1 MKITNEVNLILLKA
15 YEEAKD
21 KKCEYIT
28 PEHLLYAATFDK
40 NVEDAIREC
49 GGSLESLRYNLSTY
63 IKTYINKVGQGEPQ
77 ESIEFQR
84 VILTA
89 NEQIK
94 YSGKDAIDVD
104 HILSAIFNLE
114 ESYARYYIEQEGVTK
129 RDLLFCLCHSI
140 EDEVR
145 LNSYEG
151 DLEDNAAQ
159 DKEEGLLEQEEQ
171 DKAAKKKEDAF
182 LNKFTVDLIKKVRE
196 ENNDPLVGREDI
208 LERSIQI
215 LCRRIKNNP
224 IHVGESG
231 VGKTAITLGLA
242 KLISEDK
249 VPEKLKGSSIFSLDI
264 GSVIAGTKYRGDFE
278 ERIKRILDL
287 IGKQDKPIVYIDE
300 IHNIVG
306 AGALNGGAL
315 DASNLLKPYLTEGK
329 IRFIG
334 ATTFDE
340 YKKFFEKD
348 KALSRRFQKIDV
360 KEPSINEAIEILNGL
375 KGTYEEYHNVSYS
388 DDAISDA
395 VILSD
400 KYINDK
406 FLPDKAV
413 DIIDEAGAYVRM
425 HNENLDERI
434 VVDRK
439 IIEEIISK
447 VCSIPK
453 QTVESSEINSLK
465 NLESNLKA
473 NIFSQEKAIE
483 EVVRCIKMA
492 RSGLN
497 EEDKPVASM
506 LFVGPTGVGKT
517 EIARSLS
524 KMLGIE
530 LIRFDMSEY
539 VEKHAA
545 SKLIGSP
552 PGYVGYEEGGLLT
565 DAIRKT
571 PHCVLLLDEIEKAH
585 EDILSVLLQV
595 MDYATLTDNKGR
607 KADFKNAII
616 IMTSNAGARNIG
628 KKLIGFGD
636 RVVKGEAIM
645 EEVKKF
651 FTPEFRNRL
660 DKIVV
665 FNGMNDSMAINIAKK
680 QLNDFKTKLA
690 NKKVKIEFSEE
701 CVNYVAK
708 VGTSEEFGAREIG
721 RIIATKIKPLLV
733 DEILFGELSDGGT
746 CSIDLIDGDLKL
758 KINKIIE

>member
-15 YEEAKD
+15 YEEAKG
-21 KKCEYIT
+21 KNSEYIT
-28 PEHLLYAATFDK
+28 PEHLLYAATFDE
-40 NVEDAIREC
+40 NVEYAIKEC
-49 GGSLESLRYNLSTY
+49 GGSLENLRYNLNTY
-63 IKTYINKVGQGEPQ
+63 IRTYINKIGNGEPQ
-77 ESIEFQR
+77 ESIEFQQI
-84 VILTA
+84 ILNA
-89 NEQIK
+89 NEQIRN
-94 YSGKDAIDVD
+94 SGKDAIDID
-104 HILSAIFNLE
+104 HIISAIFTLE
-114 ESYARYYIEQEGVTK
+114 DSYARYYLEQEGVT
-129 RDLLFCLCHSI
+129 RRELLYSLCHSLVEGNQSYN
-140 EDEVR
+140 EDEMKE
-145 LNSYEG
+145 NFGEDIEG
-151 DLEDNAAQ
+151 AIDQESQ
-159 DKEEGLLEQEEQ
+159 EQT
-171 DKAAKKKEDAF
+171 KKKKEDAF
-182 LNKFTVDLIKKVRE
+182 LNKFTTNLIEKAKE
-196 ENNDPLVGREDI
+196 ENSDPLIGRKDI
-208 LERSIQI
+208 LDRSIQI

-242 KLISEDK
+242 RLISESK
-249 VPEKLKGSSIFSLDI
+249 VPQKLKESSMFSLDI
-264 GSVIAGTKYRGDFE
+264 GAVIAGTKYRGDFE

-287 IGKQDKPIVYIDE
+287 IGKQHKPIVYIDE

-306 AGALNGGAL
+306 AGSLNGGAL

-348 KALSRRFQKIDV
+348 KALSRRFQTIDV
-360 KEPSINEAIEILNGL
+360 KEPSIKEAIEILNGL
-375 KGTYEEYHNVSYS
+375 KNNYEEYHNVSYT
-388 DDAISDA
+388 DEAISDA
-395 VILSD
+395 VTLSD

-406 FLPDKAV
+406 YLPDKAV
-413 DIIDEAGAYVRM
+413 DIIDEAGAYARM
-425 HNENLDERI
+425 HNEELEEKI
-434 VVDRK
+434 IIDRK
-439 IIEEIISK
+439 VIEEIISK

-465 NLESNLKA
+465 YLEESLKE
-473 NIFSQEKAIE
+473 NIFSQDKAIE
-483 EVVRCIKMA
+483 EVVRCIKMS

-517 EIARSLS
+517 EIARCLS
-524 KMLGIE
+524 KKLGVE

-539 VEKHAA
+539 AEKHAA

-571 PHCVLLLDEIEKAH
+571 PHCVLLLDEIEKAN
-585 EDILSVLLQV
+585 EDILNVLLQV

-607 KADFKNAII
+607 KADFRNAII

-636 RVVKGEAIM
+636 REVKGEAIM

-660 DKIVV
+660 DKIIV
-665 FNGMNDSMAINIAKK
+665 FNSMSDSMAINIAKK
-680 QLNDFKTKLA
+680 QLNDFKTKLSTK
-690 NKKVKIEFSEE
+690 NIKIEFSEE
-701 CVNYVAK
+701 CESFVAK
-708 VGTSEEFGAREIG
+708 TGTSEEFGAREIA
-721 RIIATKIKPLLV
+721 RIIASKIKPLLV
-733 DEILFGELSDGGT
+733 DEILFGKLSDGGN
-746 CSIDLIDGDLKL
+746 CAIDFIDENFKL
-758 KINKIIE
+758 TINN

>member
-15 YEEAKD
+15 YEEARGKNS
-21 KKCEYIT
+21 EYIT
-28 PEHLLYAATFDK
+28 PEHLLYAATFDE
-40 NVEDAIREC
+40 NVEYAIKDC
-49 GGSLESLRYNLSTY
+49 GGSLDNLRYNLTTY
-63 IKTYINKVGQGEPQ
+63 IRTYISKIGHGDPQ
-77 ESIEFQR
+77 ESFEFQQ
-84 VILTA
+84 VILNA
-89 NEQIK
+89 HEQIEN
-94 YSGKDAIDVD
+94 SGKEVIDVD

-114 ESYARYYIEQEGVTK
+114 DSYARYYLEQEGVTK
-129 RDLLFCLCHSI
+129 RELIYSLCHSLE
-140 EDEVR
+140 ED
-145 LNSYEG
+145 NKASYENEN
-151 DLEDNAAQ
+151 LE
-159 DKEEGLLEQEEQ
+159 KFEESTEESVHGEENQENM
-171 DKAAKKKEDAF
+171 KKKKEDAF
-182 LNKFTVDLIKKVRE
+182 LNKFTINLIEKVQE
-196 ENNDPLVGREDI
+196 ENTDPLIGRQDI
-208 LERSIQI
+208 LDRSIQI

-242 KLISEDK
+242 RLISEDK
-249 VPEKLKGSSIFSLDI
+249 VPEKLKGSSMYSLDI
-264 GSVIAGTKYRGDFE
+264 GAVIAGTKYRGDFE

-287 IGKQDKPIVYIDE
+287 IGKEQKPIVYIDE

-348 KALSRRFQKIDV
+348 KALSRRFQTIDV
-360 KEPSINEAIEILNGL
+360 KEPSIKEAIEILNGL
-375 KGTYEEYHNVSYS
+375 KVNYEEYHNVTYTNE
-388 DDAISDA
+388 AIHDA
-395 VILSD
+395 VTLSD

-406 FLPDKAV
+406 YLPDKAV
-413 DIIDEAGAYVRM
+413 DIIDEAGAYARM
-425 HNENLDERI
+425 HNQNLEEKI
-434 VVDRK
+434 VIDSE

-465 NLESNLKA
+465 YLEDELKE
-473 NIFSQEKAIE
+473 NIFHQDNAIE
-483 EVVRCIKMA
+483 EVVRCIKMS

-517 EIARSLS
+517 EIARCLS
-524 KMLGIE
+524 KKLGVE
-530 LIRFDMSEY
+530 LVRFDMSEY
-539 VEKHAA
+539 AEKHAA
-545 SKLIGSP
+545 AKLIGSP

-607 KADFKNAII
+607 KADFRNVIV

-628 KKLIGFGD
+628 KKLIGFGE
-636 RVVKGEAIM
+636 REVKGEAIM
-645 EEVKKF
+645 EEVKRF

-660 DKIVV
+660 DKIIV
-665 FNGMNDSMAINIAKK
+665 FNNMNEEMAMSIAKK
-680 QLNDFKTKLA
+680 QLNDFRVKLSTKNIEIQFTEECA
-690 NKKVKIEFSEE
+690 THIVKI
-701 CVNYVAK
+701 
-708 VGTSEEFGAREIG
+708 GTSEEFGAREIA
-721 RIIATKIKPLLV
+721 RVIASKIKPLLV
-733 DEILFGELSDGGT
+733 DEILFGKLSNGGSCEIDVKNDEFELT
-746 CSIDLIDGDLKL
+746 IK
-758 KINKIIE
+758 

>member
-15 YEEAKD
+15 YEEARGKNS
-21 KKCEYIT
+21 EYIT
-28 PEHLLYAATFDK
+28 PEHLLYAATFDE
-40 NVEDAIREC
+40 NVEYAIKEC
-49 GGSLESLRYNLSTY
+49 GGSLDNLRYNLATY
-63 IKTYINKVGQGEPQ
+63 IRTYISKVGHGEPQ
-77 ESIEFQR
+77 ESFEFQQ
-84 VILTA
+84 VILNA
-89 NEQIK
+89 HEQIK
-94 YSGKDAIDVD
+94 NSGKEVIDVD
-104 HILSAIFNLE
+104 HILSAIFSLE
-114 ESYARYYIEQEGVTK
+114 DSYARYYLEQEGVTK
-129 RDLLFCLCHSI
+129 RELMYSLCHGLAGDSKASY
-140 EDEVR
+140 EDEN
-145 LNSYEG
+145 LEKLEENS
-151 DLEDNAAQ
+151 
-159 DKEEGLLEQEEQ
+159 EEGLHGEESQEQI
-171 DKAAKKKEDAF
+171 KKKKEDAF
-182 LNKFTVDLIKKVRE
+182 LNKFTTNLIEKVQE
-196 ENNDPLVGREDI
+196 ENADPLIGRQDI
-208 LERSIQI
+208 LDRSIQI

-242 KLISEDK
+242 RLISEGN
-249 VPEKLKGSSIFSLDI
+249 VPEKLKGSSIYSLDI
-264 GSVIAGTKYRGDFE
+264 GAVIAGTKYRGDFE

-287 IGKQDKPIVYIDE
+287 IGKEQKPIVYIDE

-348 KALSRRFQKIDV
+348 KALSRRFQTIDV
-360 KEPSINEAIEILNGL
+360 KEPSIKEAIEILNGL
-375 KGTYEEYHNVSYS
+375 KVNYEEYHNVTYTNE
-388 DDAISDA
+388 AIHDA
-395 VILSD
+395 VTLSD

-406 FLPDKAV
+406 YLPDKAV
-413 DIIDEAGAYVRM
+413 DIIDEAGAYARM
-425 HNENLDERI
+425 HNQNLEEKI
-434 VVDRK
+434 VIDSE

-465 NLESNLKA
+465 YLEDELKE
-473 NIFSQEKAIE
+473 NIFHQDNAIE
-483 EVVRCIKMA
+483 EVVRCIKMS

-517 EIARSLS
+517 EIARCLS
-524 KMLGIE
+524 KKLGVE
-530 LIRFDMSEY
+530 LVRFDMSEY
-539 VEKHAA
+539 AEKHAA
-545 SKLIGSP
+545 AKLIGSP

-607 KADFKNAII
+607 KADFRNVIL

-628 KKLIGFGD
+628 KKLIGFGE
-636 RVVKGEAIM
+636 REVKGEAIM
-645 EEVKKF
+645 EEVKRF

-660 DKIVV
+660 DKIIV
-665 FNGMNDSMAINIAKK
+665 FNSINEDMAMSIAKK
-680 QLNDFKTKLA
+680 QLNDFRVKLFTKNIEIQFTEECAKHL
-690 NKKVKIEFSEE
+690 VKI
-701 CVNYVAK
+701 
-708 VGTSEEFGAREIG
+708 GTSEEFGAREIA
-721 RIIATKIKPLLV
+721 RLIASKIKPLLV
-733 DEILFGELSDGGT
+733 DEILFGKLSNGGSCQIDVKNEEFELT
-746 CSIDLIDGDLKL
+746 IK
-758 KINKIIE
+758 

>member
-15 YEEAKD
+15 YQEAKE
-21 KKCEYIT
+21 KSSEYIT

-40 NVEDAIREC
+40 NVEYAIKEC
-49 GGSLESLRYNLSTY
+49 GGSLENLRYNLATY
-63 IKTYINKVGQGEPQ
+63 VKTYINKIGQGEPQ

-104 HILSAIFNLE
+104 HIISAIFNLE
-114 ESYARYYIEQEGVTK
+114 DSYARYYLEQEGVTR
-129 RDLLFCLCHSI
+129 RDLLYSLCHSI
-140 EDEVR
+140 DEDTRNSYDDEMQENFKEDE
-145 LNSYEG
+145 NEFTENES
-151 DLEDNAAQ
+151 
-159 DKEEGLLEQEEQ
+159 KEKVE
-171 DKAAKKKEDAF
+171 KKKEDAF
-182 LNKFTVDLIKKVRE
+182 LNKFTIDLIKKATE
-196 ENNDPLVGREDI
+196 EENDPLIGRKDV

-249 VPEKLKGSSIFSLDI
+249 VPEKLKGSSMFSLDI

-278 ERIKRILDL
+278 ERIKRVLDL
-287 IGKQDKPIVYIDE
+287 ISKQDKPIVYIDE

-348 KALSRRFQKIDV
+348 KALSRRFQRIDV
-360 KEPSINEAIEILNGL
+360 KEPSIKEAIQILDGL
-375 KGTYEEYHNVSYS
+375 KKNYEEYHNVSYT
-388 DDAISDA
+388 DEAIGDA
-395 VILSD
+395 VTLSD
-400 KYINDK
+400 KYINDRY
-406 FLPDKAV
+406 LPDKAV

-425 HNENLDERI
+425 HNEDMNEQI
-434 VVDRK
+434 IVDRK
-439 IIEEIISK
+439 TIEEIISK
-447 VCSIPK
+447 ICNIPK
-453 QTVESSEINSLK
+453 QTVESSEISSLK
-465 NLESNLKA
+465 HLEKDLKE
-473 NIFSQEKAIE
+473 NIFSQDKAIE
-483 EVVRCIKMA
+483 EVVRCIKMS

-497 EEDKPVASM
+497 DEDKPVASM

-517 EIARSLS
+517 EIARCLS
-524 KMLGIE
+524 KTLGID

-539 VEKHAA
+539 TEKHSAA
-545 SKLIGSP
+545 KLIGSP

-565 DAIRKT
+565 DSIRKT

-585 EDILSVLLQV
+585 PDILGVLLQV

-607 KADFKNAII
+607 KADFRNSII

-636 RVVKGEAIM
+636 REVKGEAIM

-660 DKIVV
+660 DKIIV
-665 FNGMNDSMAINIAKK
+665 FNGMTDIMAANVAKK
-680 QLNDFKTKLA
+680 QLNNFKDKL
-690 NKKVKIEFSEE
+690 NSKNVEIEFSEE
-701 CVNYVAK
+701 CVNHIAK
-708 VGTSEEFGAREIG
+708 IGTSEEFGAREIA
-721 RIIATKIKPLLV
+721 RVIASNIKPLLV
-733 DEILFGELSDGGT
+733 DEILFGKLSEGGK
-746 CSIDLIDGDLKL
+746 CVIDFVNEKFEL
-758 KINKIIE
+758 KIN

>member
-1 MKITNEVNLILLKA
+1 MKITNEVNLILLQA
-15 YEEAKD
+15 YEEAKG
-21 KKCEYIT
+21 KNSEYIT

-40 NVEDAIREC
+40 NVEYAIKEC
-49 GGSLESLRYNLSTY
+49 GGVLENLRYNLNTY
-63 IKTYINKVGQGEPQ
+63 IKTYINKSGQGEPQ
-77 ESIEFQR
+77 ESIEFQK
-84 VILTA
+84 VILSA
-89 NEQIK
+89 NEQIRN
-94 YSGKDAIDVD
+94 SGKDVIDVD
-104 HILSAIFNLE
+104 HIISAIFDLE
-114 ESYARYYIEQEGVTK
+114 ESYARYYLEQEGVT
-129 RDLLFCLCHSI
+129 RRELLYFLCHSLS
-140 EDEVR
+140 EGNQ
-145 LNSYEG
+145 NSYEDEING
-151 DLEDNAAQ
+151 DFEESIGGSVNIDEEKS
-159 DKEEGLLEQEEQ
+159 KE
-171 DKAAKKKEDAF
+171 KKEDAF
-182 LNKFTVDLIKKVRE
+182 LNKFTINLIEKAKE
-196 ENNDPLVGREDI
+196 ENSDPLIGRKDI
-208 LERSIQI
+208 LDRSIQI

-242 KLISEDK
+242 RLISDNK
-249 VPEKLKGSSIFSLDI
+249 VPEKLKGSSMFSLDI
-264 GSVIAGTKYRGDFE
+264 GAVIAGTKYRGDFE

-287 IGKQDKPIVYIDE
+287 IGKQHKPIVYIDE

-348 KALSRRFQKIDV
+348 KALSRRFQTIDV

-375 KGTYEEYHNVSYS
+375 KDNYEEYHNVSYTEE
-388 DDAISDA
+388 AISDA
-395 VILSD
+395 VTLSD

-406 FLPDKAV
+406 YLPDKAV
-413 DIIDEAGAYVRM
+413 DIIDEAGAYARM
-425 HNENLDERI
+425 QNEDLEEKI
-434 VVDRK
+434 IIDRK

-453 QTVESSEINSLK
+453 QTVESSEISSLK
-465 NLESNLKA
+465 YLEASLKE
-473 NIFSQEKAIE
+473 NIFSQDNAIE
-483 EVVRCIKMA
+483 EVVRCIKMS

-517 EIARSLS
+517 EIARCLS
-524 KMLGIE
+524 KKLGIE

-539 VEKHAA
+539 TEKHSA

-571 PHCVLLLDEIEKAH
+571 PHCVLLLDEIEKAN
-585 EDILSVLLQV
+585 EDILNVLLQV

-607 KADFKNAII
+607 KADFRNAII

-628 KKLIGFGD
+628 KKLIGFGE
-636 RVVKGEAIM
+636 RQVKNEAIM

-660 DKIVV
+660 DKIIV
-665 FNGMNDSMAINIAKK
+665 FNSMTDSMAINIARK
-680 QLNDFKTKLA
+680 QLKDFKTKLVTK
-690 NKKVKIEFSEE
+690 NIQIDFSEE
-701 CVNYVAK
+701 CVNYIAK
-708 VGTSEEFGAREIG
+708 TGISEEFGAREIA
-721 RIIATKIKPLLV
+721 RILASKIKPLLV
-733 DEILFGELSDGGT
+733 DEILFGKLSDGGKCT
-746 CSIDLIDGDLKL
+746 IDLIDETFKL
-758 KINKIIE
+758 KINY

>member
-15 YEEAKD
+15 YQEAKE
-21 KKCEYIT
+21 KSSEYIT

-40 NVEDAIREC
+40 NVEYAIKEC
-49 GGSLESLRYNLSTY
+49 GGSLENLRYNLATY
-63 IKTYINKVGQGEPQ
+63 VKTYINKIGQGEPQ

-114 ESYARYYIEQEGVTK
+114 DSYARYYLEQEGVTR
-129 RDLLFCLCHSI
+129 RDLLYSLCHSI
-140 EDEVR
+140 DEDTRNSYDDEMQENFKEDE
-145 LNSYEG
+145 NEFTENES
-151 DLEDNAAQ
+151 
-159 DKEEGLLEQEEQ
+159 KEKVE
-171 DKAAKKKEDAF
+171 KKKEDAF
-182 LNKFTVDLIKKVRE
+182 LNKFTIDLIKKVRE
-196 ENNDPLVGREDI
+196 EENDPLIGRKDI

-249 VPEKLKGSSIFSLDI
+249 VPEKLKGSSMFSLDI

-278 ERIKRILDL
+278 ERIKRVLDL
-287 IGKQDKPIVYIDE
+287 ISKQDKPIVYIDE

-348 KALSRRFQKIDV
+348 KALSRRFQRIDV
-360 KEPSINEAIEILNGL
+360 KEPSIKEAIQILDGL
-375 KGTYEEYHNVSYS
+375 KKNYEEYHNVSYT
-388 DDAISDA
+388 DEAIGDA
-395 VILSD
+395 VTLSD
-400 KYINDK
+400 KYINDRY
-406 FLPDKAV
+406 LPDKAV

-425 HNENLDERI
+425 HNEDMNEQI
-434 VVDRK
+434 IVDRK
-439 IIEEIISK
+439 TIEEIISK
-447 VCSIPK
+447 ICNIPK
-453 QTVESSEINSLK
+453 QTVESSEITSLK
-465 NLESNLKA
+465 HLEKDLKE
-473 NIFSQEKAIE
+473 NIFSQDKAIE
-483 EVVRCIKMA
+483 EVVRCIKMS

-497 EEDKPVASM
+497 DEDKPVASM

-517 EIARSLS
+517 EIARCLS
-524 KMLGIE
+524 KTLGID

-539 VEKHAA
+539 TEKHSAA
-545 SKLIGSP
+545 KLIGSP

-565 DAIRKT
+565 DSIRKT

-585 EDILSVLLQV
+585 PDILSVLLQV

-607 KADFKNAII
+607 KADFRNSII

-636 RVVKGEAIM
+636 REVKGEAIM

-660 DKIVV
+660 DKIIV
-665 FNGMNDSMAINIAKK
+665 FNGMTDAMAANIAKK
-680 QLNDFKTKLA
+680 QLNDFKNKLSSK
-690 NKKVKIEFSEE
+690 NVKIEFSEE
-701 CVNYVAK
+701 CVNHVAK
-708 VGTSEEFGAREIG
+708 IGTSEEFGAREIA
-721 RIIATKIKPLLV
+721 RVIASNIKPLLV
-733 DEILFGELSDGGT
+733 DEILFGKLSKGGE
-746 CSIDLIDGDLKL
+746 CIINFMNEKFEL
-758 KINKIIE
+758 KIN

>member
-1 MKITNEVNLILLKA
+1 MKITNEVNSILLKA
-15 YEEAKD
+15 YNEAKE
-21 KKCEYIT
+21 KNSEYIT
-28 PEHLLYAATFDK
+28 PEHLLYAATFNQ
-40 NVEDAIREC
+40 NVEYAVREC
-49 GGSLESLRYNLSTY
+49 GGSLENLRYNLSTY
-63 IKTYINKVGQGEPQ
+63 IKTYIDKIGSGEPQ
-77 ESIEFQR
+77 ESIEFQK

-89 NEQIK
+89 NEQIQ

-104 HILSAIFNLE
+104 HILSAIFMLE
-114 ESYARYYIEQEGVTK
+114 DSYARYYLEQEGVT
-129 RDLLFCLCHSI
+129 RRELLYFLCHSLE
-140 EDEVR
+140 ED
-145 LNSYEG
+145 NQDSYEHEMKENSE
-151 DLEDNAAQ
+151 EDI
-159 DKEEGLLEQEEQ
+159 EGLLEQEDQESS
-171 DKAAKKKEDAF
+171 ARKKEDAF
-182 LNKFTVDLIKKVRE
+182 LNKFTINLIKKVNE
-196 ENNDPLVGREDI
+196 EDNDPLIGRKDI
-208 LERSIQI
+208 LDRSIQI

-242 KLISEDK
+242 KLISENK
-249 VPEKLKGSSIFSLDI
+249 VPDKLKGSSMFSLDI
-264 GSVIAGTKYRGDFE
+264 GAVIAGTKYRGDFE

-348 KALSRRFQKIDV
+348 KALSRRFQTIDV
-360 KEPSINEAIEILNGL
+360 KEPSIKEAIEILNGL
-375 KGTYEEYHNVSYS
+375 KDNYEEYHNVSYA
-388 DDAISDA
+388 DEAISDA

-406 FLPDKAV
+406 YLPDKAV
-413 DIIDEAGAYVRM
+413 DIIDEAGAYARM
-425 HNENLDERI
+425 HNENLEERI
-434 VVDRK
+434 VIDRK

-465 NLESNLKA
+465 YLESNLKE
-473 NIFSQEKAIE
+473 NIFSQDKAIE
-483 EVVRCIKMA
+483 EVVRCIKMS

-517 EIARSLS
+517 EIARCLS
-524 KMLGIE
+524 KNLGIE

-539 VEKHAA
+539 AEKHAA
-545 SKLIGSP
+545 AKLIGSP

-607 KADFKNAII
+607 KADFRNTII

-628 KKLIGFGD
+628 KKLIGFGE
-636 RVVKGEAIM
+636 REVKGEAIM

-660 DKIVV
+660 DKIIV
-665 FNGMNDSMAINIAKK
+665 FNSMSDSMAINIAKK
-680 QLNDFKTKLA
+680 QLNDFKAKLA
-690 NKKVKIEFSEE
+690 AKNIKIEFSEE
-701 CVNYVAK
+701 CVSYVAK
-708 VGTSEEFGAREIG
+708 TGTSEEFGAREIA
-721 RIIATKIKPLLV
+721 RVVASKIKPLLV
-733 DEILFGELSDGGT
+733 DEILFGKLSDGGQCT
-746 CSIDLIDGDLKL
+746 IELIDENFKL
-758 KINKIIE
+758 SIN

>member
-15 YEEAKD
+15 YEEANERNS
-21 KKCEYIT
+21 EYIT
-28 PEHLLYAATFDK
+28 PEHLLYAATFNE
-40 NVEDAIREC
+40 NVQYAIKEC
-49 GGSLESLRYNLSTY
+49 GGSLESLRYNLITY
-63 IKTYINKVGQGEPQ
+63 IKTYINKIGQGEPQ
-77 ESIEFQR
+77 ESLEFQR

-94 YSGKDAIDVD
+94 YSGKDAIDIE
-104 HILSAIFNLE
+104 HIFSAIFNLE
-114 ESYARYYIEQEGVTK
+114 DSYALYYLEQEGVTK
-129 RDLLFCLCHSI
+129 RDLLYSLCHGVEN
-140 EDEVR
+140 EDK
-145 LNSYEG
+145 NSYEDG
-151 DLEDNAAQ
+151 MKDEEVSEDK
-159 DKEEGLLEQEEQ
+159 DIDGVMEQEDE
-171 DKAAKKKEDAF
+171 KKVKKQKEDAF
-182 LNKFTVDLIKKVRE
+182 LNKFTINLTKKVNE
-196 ENNDPLVGREDI
+196 EENDPLIGRKDI

-224 IHVGESG
+224 IHVGEPG

-242 KLISEDK
+242 KLICEDK
-249 VPEKLKGSSIFSLDI
+249 VPEKLKGSSMFSLDI

-278 ERIKRILDL
+278 ERIKRILEL
-287 IGKQDKPIVYIDE
+287 ISKQNKPIVYIDE

-315 DASNLLKPYLTEGK
+315 DASNLLKPYLTDGK

-348 KALSRRFQKIDV
+348 KALSRRFQRIDI
-360 KEPSINEAIEILNGL
+360 KEPSIKEAIEILKGL
-375 KGTYEEYHNVSYS
+375 KGNYEEYHNVIYT
-388 DDAISDA
+388 DEAISDA
-395 VILSD
+395 VTLSD

-406 FLPDKAV
+406 YLPDKAV
-413 DIIDEAGAYVRM
+413 DILDEAGAYVRM
-425 HNENLDERI
+425 HNENFEEKI
-434 VVDRK
+434 TVDRK
-439 IIEEIISK
+439 SIEEIISK

-465 NLESNLKA
+465 YLEANLKES
-473 NIFSQEKAIE
+473 IFSQDKAIE
-483 EVVRCIKMA
+483 EVVRCIKMS

-517 EIARSLS
+517 EIARCLS

-539 VEKHAA
+539 AEKHAA
-545 SKLIGSP
+545 AKLIGSP

-607 KADFKNAII
+607 KADFRNAII
-616 IMTSNAGARNIG
+616 IMTSNAGAKNIG
-628 KKLIGFGD
+628 KKLIGFGE
-636 RVVKGEAIM
+636 REVKGEAIM

-660 DKIVV
+660 DKVIV
-665 FNGMNDSMAINIAKK
+665 FNSMSDSMALNIAKK
-680 QLNDFKTKLA
+680 QISDFKAKL
-690 NKKVKIEFSEE
+690 NSRNIKIEFSDE
-701 CVNYVAK
+701 CVSYVAK
-708 VGTSEEFGAREIG
+708 TGTSDEFGAREIA
-721 RIIATKIKPLLV
+721 RIIASNIKPLLV
-733 DEILFGELSDGGT
+733 DEILFGKLSDGGE
-746 CSIDLIDGDLKL
+746 CQVELIDGKFKL
-758 KINKIIE
+758 KIN